1 MNGPAWLGRGPAPA
15 ALELTAPPAAE
26 VTDAAPGWIR
36 GCRRRAPARAKC
48 RHLADGDPAGMV
60 TGAGYRSRGERTS
73 KLSPAAW
80 LYVAAV
86 VAAAVAVLAQAL
98 GADPDLD
105 GPVSQSWTMAVL
117 VLLFLICDSAPTAL
131 ASRQSAWSP
140 SSSVTLAAVV
150 LVGPVGALVVGAT
163 SLFSVRRGLGPIQR
177 VFNASMYGLSAW
189 AAGQAYLAL
198 GGEVGAPSHSSFPGI
213 IGPFAVAAVVHV
225 LINHGLQWGMLM
237 LVPATEPGQPGGA
250 LQRYLPMLILSDLG
264 YATLG
269 LLIAALWSVG
279 GAFAAILVLVPLFVA
294 RWAIGQ
300 FAAQERAYA
309 ATMAALCQA
318 VETKDWYTR
327 GHSERVSRGSAMI
340 AREVGM
346 RGRRVEAIRYA
357 GMLHDVGKLGV
368 PTTVLQKNGALTEE
382 ERAAI
387 QLHPM
392 RGLAI
397 VREIGFLDEA
407 LAGIMHHHERMDG
420 SGYPMGLAGDEI
432 PEFARVIAVADAF
445 DAMTSNRSYRGARS
459 IEEAIADLRKW
470 SGTQF
475 DPALVEAFVAALKRE
490 GWHQPQAATP
500 QPADSVPAAA
510 DHDDPTAPLQVIE
523 GR

>member
-1 MNGPAWLGRGPAPA
+1 M
-15 ALELTAPPAAE
+15 LT
-26 VTDAAPGWIR
+26 G
-36 GCRRRAPARAKC
+36 
-48 RHLADGDPAGMV
+48 
-60 TGAGYRSRGERTS
+60 TGHRSRGGRTS
-73 KLSPAAW
+73 KLSPGAW

-86 VAAAVAVLAQAL
+86 VAAAVAVLGQAL

-105 GPVSQSWTMAVL
+105 GPVHQAWVMAVL
-117 VLLFLICDSAPTAL
+117 VLLFLICDSAPTTL

-140 SSSVTLAAVV
+140 SSSATLAAVV

-163 SLFSVRRGLGPIQR
+163 SLLSVRRGLDLTQR

-189 AAGQAYLAL
+189 AAGEAYLAL
-198 GGEVGAPSHSSFPGI
+198 GGHVGHPSYQSFPGI

-225 LINHGLQWGMLM
+225 SINHGLLWGMLM
-237 LVPATEPGQPGGA
+237 LVPPAEPGQPAGA
-250 LQRYLPMLILSDLG
+250 LQRHLPMLFFSDLG

-318 VETKDWYTR
+318 VETKDCYTR

-368 PTTVLQKNGALTEE
+368 PTTVLQKNGALSEE
-382 ERAAI
+382 EYAAI

-420 SGYPMGLAGDEI
+420 RGYPMGLAGDEI

-475 DPALVEAFVAALKRE
+475 DPALVDAFVAALRRE
-490 GWHQPQAATP
+490 GWEQPR
-500 QPADSVPAAA
+500 PAAA
-510 DHDDPTAPLQVIE
+510 PPADGMAAQDHDDPTAPLRVVE
-523 GR
+523 SR

>member
-1 MNGPAWLGRGPAPA
+1 M
-15 ALELTAPPAAE
+15 
-26 VTDAAPGWIR
+26 
-36 GCRRRAPARAKC
+36 
-48 RHLADGDPAGMV
+48 
-60 TGAGYRSRGERTS
+60 
-73 KLSPAAW
+73 
-80 LYVAAV
+80 AAV
-86 VAAAVAVLAQAL
+86 VAAALAVLTQAL
-98 GADPDLD
+98 DADPDLD
-105 GPVSQSWTMAVL
+105 GPVSQSWTMVVL
-117 VLLFLICDSAPTAL
+117 VLLFLICESAPTAL

-163 SLFSVRRGLGPIQR
+163 SLFSARRGLGLTQR

-198 GGEVGAPSHSSFPGI
+198 GGEIGPPGHSSFPGI

-225 LINHGLQWGMLM
+225 LINHGLQWGLLM
-237 LVPATEPGQPGGA
+237 LAPAAEPGQPGGA
-250 LQRYLPMLILSDLG
+250 LQRYLPMLVLSDLG

-279 GAFAAILVLVPLFVA
+279 GAFAAILVLVPLFAA

-309 ATMAALCQA
+309 CTMAALCQA

-327 GHSERVSRGSAMI
+327 GHSERVARGSAMI

-346 RGRRVEAIRYA
+346 RARRVEAVRYA

-420 SGYPMGLAGDEI
+420 RGYPMGLAGAEI

-445 DAMTSNRSYRGARS
+445 DAMTSNRSYRSARS
-459 IEEAIADLRKW
+459 VEEAI
-470 SGTQF
+470 S
-475 DPALVEAFVAALKRE
+475 
-490 GWHQPQAATP
+490 
-500 QPADSVPAAA
+500 
-510 DHDDPTAPLQVIE
+510 
-523 GR
+523 

>member
-1 MNGPAWLGRGPAPA
+1 
-15 ALELTAPPAAE
+15 
-26 VTDAAPGWIR
+26 
-36 GCRRRAPARAKC
+36 
-48 RHLADGDPAGMV
+48 MV
-60 TGAGYRSRGERTS
+60 TGAGHRSRGERTS
-73 KLSPAAW
+73 FLSPAAW

-86 VAAAVAVLAQAL
+86 VAATGAVLAQAL

-117 VLLFLICDSAPTAL
+117 VLLFLICDSAPAAV

-140 SSSVTLAAVV
+140 GSSVTLAAVV

-163 SLFSVRRGLGPIQR
+163 SLFSVRRGLDATQR
-177 VFNASMYGLSAW
+177 VFNASTYGLSAW
-189 AAGQAYLAL
+189 AAGQAYLAF
-198 GGEVGAPSHSSFPGI
+198 GGEVGPPSHSSFPGI

-225 LINHGLQWGMLM
+225 LINHGLLWGMMM
-237 LVPATEPGQPGGA
+237 LVPAPEPGPSGGA
-250 LQRYLPMLILSDLG
+250 AQRYLLVLVLSDMG

-382 ERAAI
+382 ELAAI
-387 QLHPM
+387 QLHPI

-420 SGYPMGLAGDEI
+420 SGYPMGLAGAEI

-459 IEEAIADLRKW
+459 IEEAVADLRKW

-475 DPALVEAFVAALKRE
+475 DPALVEAFVAALRRE
-490 GWHQPQAATP
+490 GWAQPWPATV
-500 QPADSVPAAA
+500 QPADGVAGS
-510 DHDDPTAPLQVIE
+510 DHDDPAALRAVDSK
-523 GR
+523 

>member
-1 MNGPAWLGRGPAPA
+1 
-15 ALELTAPPAAE
+15 
-26 VTDAAPGWIR
+26 
-36 GCRRRAPARAKC
+36 
-48 RHLADGDPAGMV
+48 
-60 TGAGYRSRGERTS
+60 
-73 KLSPAAW
+73 
-80 LYVAAV
+80 
-86 VAAAVAVLAQAL
+86 
-98 GADPDLD
+98 
-105 GPVSQSWTMAVL
+105 
-117 VLLFLICDSAPTAL
+117 
-131 ASRQSAWSP
+131 
-140 SSSVTLAAVV
+140 
-150 LVGPVGALVVGAT
+150 
-163 SLFSVRRGLGPIQR
+163 
-177 VFNASMYGLSAW
+177 MYGLSAYL
-189 AAGQAYLAL
+189 AGEAYLAL
-198 GGEVGAPSHSSFPGI
+198 GGQVGHPMHQSFPGI
-213 IGPFAVAAVVHV
+213 IGPFAVAAVVLV
-225 LINHGLQWGMLM
+225 SINHGMLWGMLM
-237 LVPATEPGQPGGA
+237 LVPPAEPGQPAGA
-250 LQRYLPMLILSDLG
+250 LQRHLPMLFLSDLG

-318 VETKDWYTR
+318 VETKDYYTR

-368 PTTVLQKNGALTEE
+368 PTTVLQKNGALSEE
-382 ERAAI
+382 EYAAI
-387 QLHPM
+387 KLHPM

-420 SGYPMGLAGDEI
+420 RGYPMGLAGDEI

-459 IEEAIADLRKW
+459 IEEAIADLRRW

-475 DPALVEAFVAALKRE
+475 DPALVDAFVAALRRE
-490 GWHQPQAATP
+490 GWEQPRPAAML
-500 QPADSVPAAA
+500 PADGMAAQ
-510 DHDDPTAPLQVIE
+510 DHDDPTAPLRVVE
-523 GR
+523 SW

>member
-1 MNGPAWLGRGPAPA
+1 
-15 ALELTAPPAAE
+15 
-26 VTDAAPGWIR
+26 
-36 GCRRRAPARAKC
+36 
-48 RHLADGDPAGMV
+48 
-60 TGAGYRSRGERTS
+60 
-73 KLSPAAW
+73 
-80 LYVAAV
+80 
-86 VAAAVAVLAQAL
+86 
-98 GADPDLD
+98 
-105 GPVSQSWTMAVL
+105 
-117 VLLFLICDSAPTAL
+117 
-131 ASRQSAWSP
+131 
-140 SSSVTLAAVV
+140 
-150 LVGPVGALVVGAT
+150 VVGAT
-163 SLFSVRRGLGPIQR
+163 SLVSVRRGLDLTQR
-177 VFNASMYGLSAW
+177 LFNASMYGLSAY
-189 AAGQAYLAL
+189 AAGEAYLAL
-198 GGEVGAPSHSSFPGI
+198 GGHVGRPVYQSFPGI

-225 LINHGLQWGMLM
+225 FINHGLLWGMLM
-237 LVPATEPGQPGGA
+237 LVPAAEPGQPASA
-250 LQRYLPMLILSDLG
+250 LQRHLPMLLASDLG

-279 GAFAAILVLVPLFVA
+279 GAFAAVLVLVPLFVA

-318 VETKDWYTR
+318 VETKDCYTR

-346 RGRRVEAIRYA
+346 RSGRVEAIRYA

-368 PTTVLQKNGALTEE
+368 PTTVLQKSGALTEE
-382 ERAAI
+382 EYAAI

-407 LAGIMHHHERMDG
+407 LAGIMHHHERIDG
-420 SGYPMGLAGDEI
+420 HGYPMGLAGDEI

-459 IEEAIADLRKW
+459 VEEAIADLRKW

-475 DPALVEAFVAALKRE
+475 DPALVDAFVAALRRE
-490 GWHQPQAATP
+490 GWEQPPSAAVP
-500 QPADSVPAAA
+500 PADDGVAAQ
-510 DHDDPTAPLQVIE
+510 DHDDPTAPLRVVE
-523 GR
+523 SW

>member
-1 MNGPAWLGRGPAPA
+1 
-15 ALELTAPPAAE
+15 
-26 VTDAAPGWIR
+26 
-36 GCRRRAPARAKC
+36 
-48 RHLADGDPAGMV
+48 MV
-60 TGAGYRSRGERTS
+60 TGTGHRSNGGRASR
-73 KLSPAAW
+73 LSPAAW

-86 VAAAVAVLAQAL
+86 VASALALLGQAL

-105 GPVSQSWTMAVL
+105 VPARQAWTMLVL
-117 VLLFLICDSAPTAL
+117 ALLFLICDSAPTAL

-140 SSSVTLAAVV
+140 SSSATLAAVV
-150 LVGPVGALVVGAT
+150 LIGPVGALVVGAT
-163 SLFSVRRGLGPIQR
+163 SLLSVRRGLDLTQR
-177 VFNASMYGLSAW
+177 VFNASMYGLSAY
-189 AAGQAYLAL
+189 AAGEAYLAL
-198 GGEVGAPSHSSFPGI
+198 GGHVGHPSYQSFPGI

-225 LINHGLQWGMLM
+225 FINHGLLWGMLM
-237 LVPATEPGQPGGA
+237 LVPAAEPGQPAGA
-250 LQRYLPMLILSDLG
+250 LQRHLPMLFLSDLG

-279 GAFAAILVLVPLFVA
+279 GAFAAVLVLVPLFVA

-318 VETKDWYTR
+318 VETKDCYTR

-346 RGRRVEAIRYA
+346 RSSRVEAIRYA

-368 PTTVLQKNGALTEE
+368 PTTVLQKSGALTEE
-382 ERAAI
+382 EYAAI

-420 SGYPMGLAGDEI
+420 RGYPMGLAGDEI

-459 IEEAIADLRKW
+459 VDDAIADLRKW

-475 DPALVEAFVAALKRE
+475 DPALVDAFVAALRRE
-490 GWHQPQAATP
+490 GWDQPLSAAP
-500 QPADSVPAAA
+500 QSADDVAAQ
-510 DHDDPTAPLQVIE
+510 DHDDPTAPLRVVE
-523 GR
+523 TW

>member
-1 MNGPAWLGRGPAPA
+1 
-15 ALELTAPPAAE
+15 
-26 VTDAAPGWIR
+26 
-36 GCRRRAPARAKC
+36 
-48 RHLADGDPAGMV
+48 MV
-60 TGAGYRSRGERTS
+60 TGTGHRSQRGRAPR
-73 KLSPAAW
+73 LSPAAW
-80 LYVAAV
+80 LYMAAV
-86 VAAAVAVLAQAL
+86 VASALAVLGQAL
-98 GADPDLD
+98 GADPELD
-105 GPVSQSWTMAVL
+105 GSVPQASVMLVL
-117 VLLFLICDSAPTAL
+117 ALLFLICDSAPTAL

-150 LVGPVGALVVGAT
+150 LIGPAGALAVGAT
-163 SLFSVRRGLGPIQR
+163 SLLSVRRGLDLRQR
-177 VFNASMYGLSAW
+177 VFNASMYGLSAY

-198 GGEVGAPSHSSFPGI
+198 GGHVGPPRYPSFPGI
-213 IGPFAVAAVVHV
+213 IAPFAVAAVVHV
-225 LINHGLQWGMLM
+225 VINHGLLWGMLM
-237 LVPATEPGQPGGA
+237 LVPAAETGQPAGA
-250 LQRYLPMLILSDLG
+250 LQRHLPMLVLSDLG

-269 LLIAALWSVG
+269 LLIAALWNVG

-309 ATMAALCQA
+309 ATIAALCQA
-318 VETKDWYTR
+318 VETKDYYTR

-346 RGRRVEAIRYA
+346 RSSRVEAIRYA

-368 PTTVLQKNGALTEE
+368 PSTVLQKSGALTEE
-382 ERAAI
+382 EFAAI

-407 LAGIMHHHERMDG
+407 LAGIMHHHERIDG
-420 SGYPMGLAGDEI
+420 RGYPMGLAGDEI

-459 IEEAIADLRKW
+459 IEEAVADLRRW

-475 DPALVEAFVAALKRE
+475 DPALVDAFVAALRRE
-490 GWHQPQAATP
+490 GWDQPRPAAVD
-500 QPADSVPAAA
+500 PADGMAAQ
-510 DHDDPTAPLQVIE
+510 DHDDPTAPLRVVE
-523 GR
+523 SW

>member
-1 MNGPAWLGRGPAPA
+1 
-15 ALELTAPPAAE
+15 
-26 VTDAAPGWIR
+26 
-36 GCRRRAPARAKC
+36 
-48 RHLADGDPAGMV
+48 MV
-60 TGAGYRSRGERTS
+60 TGTWYRPRGGRTL
-73 KLSPAAW
+73 KLSPGAW

-86 VAAAVAVLAQAL
+86 VVAALAVLAQTL

-105 GPVSQSWTMAVL
+105 GPVSQSWTLAVL

-131 ASRQSAWSP
+131 VSRQSAWAP

-163 SLFSVRRGLGPIQR
+163 SLFSVRRGLSLAQR

-198 GGEVGAPSHSSFPGI
+198 GGEVGRPSHSSFPGI
-213 IGPFAVAAVVHV
+213 IGPFAVAAVVQV
-225 LINHGLQWGMLM
+225 LINHGLLWGMLM
-237 LVPATEPGQPGGA
+237 LAPATEPGQPGGA
-250 LQRYLPMLILSDLG
+250 LQRYLPMLVLSDLG

-294 RWAIGQ
+294 RWATGQ

-346 RGRRVEAIRYA
+346 RGRRVDAIRYA

-382 ERAAI
+382 ELAAI

-397 VREIGFLDEA
+397 VRDIGFLDEA
-407 LAGIMHHHERMDG
+407 LAGIVHHHERMDG
-420 SGYPMGLAGDEI
+420 SGYPMGLAGAEI

-459 IEEAIADLRKW
+459 IEEAIADLRRW

-475 DPALVEAFVAALKRE
+475 DAALVEAFVAALRRE
-490 GWHQPQAATP
+490 GWEQPRAATIE
-500 QPADSVPAAA
+500 PAGGMAGP
-510 DHDDPTAPLQVIE
+510 DHDDPAAPLQVVDSK
-523 GR
+523 